1 MTTFSF
7 GVFIVHISQC
17 LPPIAGEEARKYIPL
32 LLFWPTTEGKS
43 RQIYGIFGTQ
53 IAKGG
58 GGENFTLNCN
68 KCRDS
73 GPQSEIATQ
82 ILEKLYT
89 GGEFPRIYGS

>member
-1 MTTFSF
+1 MLAPHCRKRGKRVHTSSFFS
-7 GVFIVHISQC
+7 GQQR
-17 LPPIAGEEARKYIPL
+17 G
-32 LLFWPTTEGKS
+32 GKS
-43 RQIYGIFGTQ
+43 RQIYGIFGTP

-89 GGEFPRIYGS
+89 RGEFLRIYGS

>member
-1 MTTFSF
+1 VEENLDKFM
-7 GVFIVHISQC
+7 VFLALQ
-17 LPPIAGEEARKYIPL
+17 LQKEE
-32 LLFWPTTEGKS
+32 
-43 RQIYGIFGTQ
+43 
-53 IAKGG
+53 